1 MSVDVDLEPSL
12 IALNLNYMHEYD
24 GSVRLCVIFE
34 LGRVSIVCSREGP
47 LCRLN
52 SSSNL
57 YAGLRRS
64 NVAFECFYSLLVR
77 NSLN

>member
-1 MSVDVDLEPSL
+1 VSVDVDLEPSL

-34 LGRVSIVCSREGP
+34 LGRVSIVCSSEGP
-47 LCRLN
+47 FCRHD

-57 YAGLRRS
+57 NTGLRRG
-64 NVAFECFYSLLVR
+64 NVTFK
-77 NSLN
+77 